1 MVYFLLHIDRAR
13 YQIGKLVQNR
23 GQLSTASLIGSIPFV
38 SVKGQISN
46 DFTRNADKMSGLCG
60 GIAFHALQ

>member
-23 GQLSTASLIGSIPFV
+23 GQLSTASLIGSIRTIFP
-38 SVKGQISN
+38 
-46 DFTRNADKMSGLCG
+46 RNADKMSGLCG